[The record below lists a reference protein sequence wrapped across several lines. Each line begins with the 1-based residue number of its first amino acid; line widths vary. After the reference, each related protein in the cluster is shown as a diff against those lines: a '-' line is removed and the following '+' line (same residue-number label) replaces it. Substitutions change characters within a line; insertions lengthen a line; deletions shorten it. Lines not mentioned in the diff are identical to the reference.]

1 MDKKLFKHLI
11 LLITYAVVLVVVIV
25 KIDTVAGW
33 LSAILSAFQPLF
45 IGFAVAF
52 VLNRP
57 CNFFARLYEGHLPA
71 GPAGCA
77 ASGGGHRLCNPAG
90 HPGSAHLPSSARAD
104 QQLAD
109 LCQQHGHLCRQSS
122 GVVRLGVQTLDLE
135 ALADLNLSAIINDT
149 LNKVLS
155 GVLDALTTTVPHL
168 ISMTGVVVSAV
179 VTGVLAL
186 VFSIYMLIGGPR
198 LTAQCRRL
206 AITYLPGRVA
216 DPLLSV
222 TRLTADTFTRYV
234 SGQLTEAC
242 ILGVLCFLGMC
253 LFQFDYAPLI
263 SVIIGVS
270 ALIPVAGAYIGAAVA
285 VLLLVM
291 IEPMQAVWF
300 LIFLV
305 VLQQLEGN
313 IIYPRVVGTSLG
325 PARHLGARG
334 GHCGQQPAGLCGPSH
349 QRTCHGCALHP
360 AKRGLGTAGGGCFR
374 CGHGWRRK
382 RRKGI
387 WQPLLIA
394 VCQAGPQLFCP
405 CNKRGPAMPVLFIT
419 LGCTGPET
427 AWSWPAGDFR

>member
-57 CNFFARLYEGHLPA
+57 CNFFARLYEGHLP
-71 GPAGCA
+71 GRTRQA
-77 ASGGGHRLCNPAG
+77 ARP
-90 HPGSAHLPSSARAD
+90 
-104 QQLAD
+104 LA
-109 LCQQHGHLCRQSS
+109 
-122 GVVRLGVQTLDLE
+122 VVTAYVILLAILAVLISLVVPELINSLQTFVNNMGTYAANLQGLYDWVVQTLDLE

-253 LFQFDYAPLI
+253 LFQFDYVPLI

-325 PARHLGARG
+325 LPGIWVLAAVTVGSSLLGFVGLVISVPVTAVLYTLLKGDLARRGAAASG
-334 GHCGQQPAGLCGPSH
+334 AD
-349 QRTCHGCALHP
+349 
-360 AKRGLGTAGGGCFR
+360 TAGGENG
-374 CGHGWRRK
+374 G
-382 RRKGI
+382 KGSGS
-387 WQPLLIA
+387 P
-394 VCQAGPQLFCP
+394 
-405 CNKRGPAMPVLFIT
+405 
-419 LGCTGPET
+419 
-427 AWSWPAGDFR
+427 S